1 MKIATLGIVLQ
12 NGNVL
17 LGEKKKGEIGTGVL
31 SGPGGKQERDE
42 TLVECLIR
50 ETREELAIELN
61 PALLE
66 LAAIIDFYAAGE
78 IDFRVY
84 VYRTKVFLDEI
95 KETKEMIPAWYPLN
109 DLPYERMFESDIH
122 WFLKAARGK
131 KFCANVYYK
140 ERAKGFINIKFL
152 PFTE

>member
-1 MKIATLGIVLQ
+1 METATLGIVLQ
-12 NGNVL
+12 DGDVL
-17 LGEKKKGEIGTGVL
+17 LGKKKKGKIGIDKL
-31 SGPGGKQERDE
+31 CGPGGMLEPGE
-42 TLVECLIR
+42 TLIECLIR
-50 ETREELAIELN
+50 ETREELDIELD

-66 LAAIIDFYAAGE
+66 LAAVIDFYAASK
-78 IDFRVY
+78 IDLRVY
-84 VYRTKVFLDEI
+84 MYRTEMFHGNI
-95 KETKEMIPAWYPLN
+95 RETEDMIPAWYPLN
-109 DLPYERMFESDIH
+109 DLPYERMLESDVH